1 MSGACQRFLTAAR
14 NVARREKAWTDRAC
28 AVLDDGFG
36 GYIVEDFNGKHVW
49 TGSAH
54 CRYCARAEAITHM
67 SDTVQS

>member
-1 MSGACQRFLTAAR
+1 
-14 NVARREKAWTDRAC
+14 
-28 AVLDDGFG
+28 VLDDGFG